1 MTRLTSVGI
10 RLSETVDEI
19 WMQTSFCFD
28 DKDVRELFRDSQF
41 ANLSLTRRLFIFDI
55 FWPRLEVFT
64 FHVKNGYFRYQKR
77 K

>member
-28 DKDVRELFRDSQF
+28 DKEVRELFRDSQF

-55 FWPRLEVFT
+55 F
-64 FHVKNGYFRYQKR
+64 
-77 K
+77 